1 MTQRKISLSL
11 VTLLLLAGCVEG
23 KHYEATVQRTWP
35 ASGIRRI
42 SLREIDGTIRVEA
55 GAPNEISLVAH
66 VDSRG
71 VAPKES
77 SENKGFFRST
87 IEGDSLVLG
96 RDEGHSVRLQIP
108 FFNSPRLVVDYELRV
123 PPATQMTLRT
133 VNGEIRTIGVNGE
146 TSATTVNGG
155 IDLDTAGQNEISAR
169 TVNGHVRA
177 KFNSAFQGA
186 KLNTVN
192 GSVEAVLP
200 PSASFACELSQVNGD
215 FEATFPLSIHSL
227 PGSRRVSGDVNGGR
241 FPLHITTINGD
252 IQVQTG
258 SIPRIP
264 AAPSIPPTPPA
275 LSRPSLPPAPPAA
288 AAPPAPTAD

>member
-1 MTQRKISLSL
+1 MTRRQISLFMMS
-11 VTLLLLAGCVEG
+11 LLLLAGCVEG

-42 SLREIDGTIRVEA
+42 NLREIDGTIRVE
-55 GAPNEISLVAH
+55 GGLPNEISLVAH
-66 VDSRG
+66 VESRG
-71 VAPKES
+71 IAPNDSKD
-77 SENKGFFRST
+77 NKGYFRST
-87 IEGDSLVLG
+87 VEGDALVLG
-96 RDEGHSVRLQIP
+96 REEGRSVRIQIP
-108 FFNSPRLVVDYELRV
+108 FFNSPRLVVDYQLRV
-123 PPATQMTLRT
+123 PPSTQLTLRT
-133 VNGEIRTIGVNGE
+133 VNGEIRTIGVDGE
-146 TSATTVNGG
+146 TTASTVNGA

-215 FEATFPLSIHSL
+215 FEASFPLSIHSH

-241 FPLHITTINGD
+241 FPLRITTINGD
-252 IQVQTG
+252 IQVET
-258 SIPRIP
+258 SSMPRVP
-264 AAPSIPPTPPA
+264 TAPSLPQPPA
-275 LSRPSLPPAPPAA
+275 LSRPSLPPS
-288 AAPPAPTAD
+288 PPAPAAPSAPRAG

>member
-11 VTLLLLAGCVEG
+11 MSMLLLAGCVEG

-35 ASGIRRI
+35 ANGIRRI

-55 GAPNEISLVAH
+55 GAANEISLVAH

-71 VAPKES
+71 VAPNES
-77 SENKGFFRST
+77 KENKGYFLSS

-96 RDEGHSVRLQIP
+96 RHEGHSVRIQIP

-133 VNGEIRTIGVNGE
+133 VNGEIRTIGIDGE
-146 TSATTVNGG
+146 TTASTVNGG
-155 IDLDTAGQNEISAR
+155 IDLETAGQNEISAR

-200 PSASFACELSQVNGD
+200 ASASFACELSQVNGD
-215 FEATFPLSIHSL
+215 FEASFPLNIHSY

-241 FPLHITTINGD
+241 FPLRITTVNGD
-252 IQVQTG
+252 IQVATG
-258 SIPRIP
+258 NLLRVP
-264 AAPSIPPTPPA
+264 AAPSIPRPPA
-275 LSRPSLPPAPPAA
+275 LTAPSQPPAPPAPG
-288 AAPPAPTAD
+288 APPAPTAD